1 MNKKIRFLILSGP
14 TKEYIDPVRYISN
27 ESSGGMGSALA
38 EAAVKKGYEV
48 IFISGPAKVLPKDV
62 KIINVITAF
71 DMFKATKVNF
81 KRADIVISAAAIADY
96 RPVKISKHKIKKD
109 CSSSAMSI
117 KLKQNPD
124 IIKYCGKNKKSQIVA
139 GFALE
144 TKNLISNALIKLKNK
159 NLDLIVA
166 NGVETFNSKNSTVN
180 IITQNNV
187 LKIINESK
195 NTIAGKII
203 DETVKIFEN
212 IKLCKDNSRR
222 L

>member
-27 ESSGGMGSALA
+27 ESSGRMGSALA
-38 EAAVKKGYEV
+38 EVAIKKGYEV
-48 IFISGPAKVLPKDV
+48 IFVSGPAKVLPKNV
-62 KIINVITAF
+62 KIINVVTAL
-71 DMFKATKVNF
+71 DMFKVTKLNF
-81 KRADIVISAAAIADY
+81 KRTDIVISAAAIADY
-96 RPVKISKHKIKKD
+96 RPLKVSKHKIKKD
-109 CSSSAMSI
+109 CSSPTMSI

-144 TKNLISNALIKLKNK
+144 TKNLISNALIKLKKK

-187 LKIINESK
+187 LKIKNKSK

-203 DETVKIFEN
+203 DETVKIFKN
-212 IKLCKDNSRR
+212 IKVCKDNYRR